1 MENKITLINVYTKN
15 DLYDSAEVTYENST
29 KPIIINGFDN
39 VVNILS
45 KFSMQEHMLLEE
57 LISNKKVVLKK
68 KINKSG
74 VENKKSKAKRITAL
88 VVAGVLIGGGIYAL
102 SRQKKYTRNDSNV
115 NKKIVET
122 TTTPIPTFNPTVTPK
137 PTLNPTITPNPY
149 RSIEKVETSAAPV
162 VDNGSKYLE
171 NLEANYVELDDL
183 SLRIRAFNDGSERT
197 KESFD
202 RIKDD
207 ISNKAV
213 TNINE
218 LCQYVTGTKMTG
230 DMYKLSFQ
238 NAFESDTI
246 DYYVLNKFCNE
257 RNTIV
262 ESAFAKNVTK
272 TKKLI
277 SNYLEGLTDFIF
289 RNKPLYNGNRWIYYR
304 QLNSFTKLSL
314 CDMYLF
320 MLLPDVSYAPH
331 INGSEWSKAVLME
344 DLQNHINNTC
354 QEIEASIGKTK
365 KY

>member
-15 DLYDSAEVTYENST
+15 DLYDSAEVTYENS
-29 KPIIINGFDN
+29 KEPKIIKGFN
-39 VVNILS
+39 NIVNILS
-45 KFSMQEHMLLEE
+45 EFSMQEHMLLEE
-57 LISNKKVVLKK
+57 LISQKKVVLQE
-68 KINKSG
+68 KINTDSVG
-74 VENKKSKAKRITAL
+74 AYDEDDFENSKNSNAKRITAL

-102 SRQKKYTRNDSNV
+102 SRQKKYTGTDVNV

-122 TTTPIPTFNPTVTPK
+122 TNTPI
-137 PTLNPTITPNPY
+137 PTLNPTVITNSY
-149 RSIEKVETSAAPV
+149 KSIEKIETNAAPV

-171 NLEANYVELDDL
+171 NLEENYVELDDL

-197 KESFD
+197 KESFE

-213 TNINE
+213 ANINE

-238 NAFESDTI
+238 NAFDKDTM

-257 RNTIV
+257 RNTII
-262 ESAFAKNVTK
+262 ESAFAKNVSR

-277 SNYLEGLTDFIF
+277 SNFLEELTDFIF
-289 RNKPLYNGNRWIYYR
+289 QNKPLYNGNRWIYYR
-304 QLNSFTKLSL
+304 QLNNFTKLSL

-320 MLLPDVSYAPH
+320 MLLPDVNYAAH
-331 INGSEWSKAVLME
+331 INGSEWSKEVLMQE
-344 DLQNHINNTC
+344 VQNFINNTC
-354 QEIEASIGKTK
+354 QDIEASIGKTK